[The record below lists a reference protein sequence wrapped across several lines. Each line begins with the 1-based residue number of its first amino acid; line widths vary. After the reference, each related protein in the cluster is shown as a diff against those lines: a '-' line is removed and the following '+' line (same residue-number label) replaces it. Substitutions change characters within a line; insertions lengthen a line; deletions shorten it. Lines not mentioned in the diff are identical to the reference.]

1 VPDRAPP
8 NADSTAPELT
18 AQAQRL
24 RELIRFNE
32 WAAPVG
38 VPVVLTMWWFYRTPS
53 LLILVGLVALTIVAQ
68 RYAIRY
74 TLANRVEA
82 GITALSIAIWLP
94 ALGMAVLAPDVW
106 AITVVFC
113 VLAVLLALPYVG
125 SGRLL
130 GLIGVSCLIL
140 GIGAWFRANPLWLGF
155 PPDTSPWVLGTII
168 AGGSGVGAILCM
180 FSVWQSNSRVLETLE
195 GLRESERTLEQRVER
210 RTVELVESQ
219 RELSLA
225 RDEALAANQAKSSFL
240 ANMSHELRTPLN
252 AIIGYSEMLQEDAE
266 DEGRESVSTDLG
278 KIMGSARHLLGLI
291 NDVLDL
297 SKIEAGRMDVVVEDF
312 ELPPLVEEIAATV
325 TPLVT
330 RHGNRLEVD
339 CAADLGSM
347 HSDVT
352 KVRQILLNLLS
363 NAAKFTE
370 NGSIG
375 LHAERR
381 VEAGR
386 EWIQLRVRD
395 TGIGMT
401 SKQLASVFDAFTQ
414 AEKTTQRDYGGT
426 GLGLAICRRFCLMLG
441 GELTVTSEPGA
452 GSEFRVLLPT
462 QLPEAPGNQGS

>member
-1 VPDRAPP
+1 V
-8 NADSTAPELT
+8 PELT
-18 AQAQRL
+18 PQAERL

-38 VPVVLTMWWFYRTPS
+38 VPAVLVMWWFYRTPS
-53 LLILVGLVALTIVAQ
+53 LLIIAGLVALTIVDQ

-74 TLANRVEA
+74 TLANRVET
-82 GITALSIAIWLP
+82 GILALSVAIWTP
-94 ALGMAVLAPDVW
+94 TIGMAVLAPQVW
-106 AITVVFC
+106 AITVVFS
-113 VLAVLLALPYVG
+113 VLAVLLALLYVG

-130 GLIGVSCLIL
+130 GLIGVSCVIL
-140 GIGAWFRANPLWLGF
+140 GIGGYFHTSPLWHAF
-155 PPDTSPWVLGTII
+155 PPDTSPAVLGAII
-168 AGGSGVGAILCM
+168 ACGSGVGAVLCM
-180 FSVWQSNSRVLETLE
+180 FSVWQSNTRVLETVA
-195 GLRESERTLEQRVER
+195 GLRESERTLEQRVEE
-210 RTVELVESQ
+210 RTVDLVESQ

-225 RDEALAANQAKSSFL
+225 RDEALAANQAKSTFL

-266 DEGRESVSTDLG
+266 DEGRGEAAGDLG
-278 KIMGSARHLLGLI
+278 KIMGS
-291 NDVLDL
+291 
-297 SKIEAGRMDVVVEDF
+297 
-312 ELPPLVEEIAATV
+312 
-325 TPLVT
+325 LVT
-330 RHGNRLEVD
+330 RRGNQLDVD
-339 CAADLGSM
+339 CAADTGSM
-347 HSDVT
+347 HSDLT

-370 NGSIG
+370 NGNIG

-426 GLGLAICRRFCLMLG
+426 GLGLAICRRFCLMLS

-452 GSEFRVLLPT
+452 GSEFRVLLPKD
-462 QLPEAPGNQGS
+462 LPEASP

>member
-8 NADSTAPELT
+8 TPDAAAPELT
-18 AQAQRL
+18 PQAERL

-38 VPVVLTMWWFYRTPS
+38 VPAVLVMWWFYRTPS
-53 LLILVGLVALTIVAQ
+53 LLVIAGLVALTIVAQ

-82 GITALSIAIWLP
+82 GILALSVAIWLP
-94 ALGMAVLAPDVW
+94 TVGMAVLAPQVW
-106 AITVVFC
+106 AITVVFS

-125 SGRLL
+125 SARLL
-130 GLIGVSCLIL
+130 GLIGVSCVIL
-140 GIGAWFRANPLWLGF
+140 GIGGYFHTSPLWHAF
-155 PPDTSPWVLGTII
+155 PPDTSPAVLAAII
-168 AGGSGVGAILCM
+168 ACGSGVGAVLCM
-180 FSVWQSNSRVLETLE
+180 FSVWQSNTKVLETVA
-195 GLRESERTLEQRVER
+195 GLRESERTLEQRVEE
-210 RTVELVESQ
+210 RTVDLVESQ

-225 RDEALAANQAKSSFL
+225 RDEALAANQAKSTFL

-266 DEGRESVSTDLG
+266 DEGREAVSGDLG

-297 SKIEAGRMDVVVEDF
+297 SKIEAGRMDVVAEEF
-312 ELPPLVEEIAATV
+312 ELAPLIEEIAATV
-325 TPLVT
+325 TPLVA
-330 RHGNRLEVD
+330 RRGNRLDVD

-347 HSDVT
+347 HSDLT

-375 LHAERR
+375 LHVERR
-381 VEAGR
+381 LEAGR

-441 GELTVTSEPGA
+441 GELTVTSESGA
-452 GSEFRVLLPT
+452 GSEFRVLLPKN
-462 QLPEAPGNQGS
+462 LPEASA